1 MTKPGRDG
9 TPSRPVPTPVQKNF
23 NPDWNPFRPAG
34 VPITS
39 RSRSRPVPITSRG
52 SETRTNSCILR
63 FFEYVSPCG
72 VDLPVRKRRF
82 GSSWAPSQRRRPR
95 TNGRSSTFSSAPV
108 PYHLDA
114 TSCRVTRGSFEPIS
128 RYCAKRA
135 RTPAKRLVSH
145 VATHCCRSARTIPPV
160 APARCA
166 HIPSSRSMPSLLQVL
181 CLFGA

>member
-1 MTKPGRDG
+1 MCEHER
-9 TPSRPVPTPVQKNF
+9 PSPRRMAAQEKRRWSAPSFVSKER
-23 NPDWNPFRPAG
+23 FR
-34 VPITS
+34 VT
-39 RSRSRPVPITSRG
+39 
-52 SETRTNSCILR
+52 LR

-135 RTPAKRLVSH
+135 RTPAKRLISH
-145 VATHCCRSARTIPPV
+145 VAAHCCRSARTILPV